1 MKILRLLQ
9 SSFVELTD
17 LVEQDITVSNKK
29 AFYFYNVLILSNI
42 LFLMMIPVLFF
53 EVNFYIKSIY
63 VILAFAIILVP
74 LIRTIRKKNF
84 ELSRIT
90 NKRYKIIRISLV
102 IIYMLLSANGLYYLF
117 SISFQ
122 STNPSKNLSVNEV
135 SSGFKNSKAT
145 SNYDNK
151 KSNFSIE
158 VIKLNY
164 QATLLVQQRNESSYL
179 KAISLL
185 DKAIEIDSSFHTAYA
200 SKADV
205 LCKLGKHN
213 EAIDLYNYIVT
224 YIKPEYPEIYSMLGM
239 LYEKIGNEPKA
250 YEFYEIAIRQ
260 YSDRIRINGN
270 ILDMVNKAFI
280 NYIIDKN
287 EGLKEI
293 DSLILAYPNNIELPM
308 YKEYMFLQYDHQ
320 KTIDDL

>member
-1 MKILRLLQ
+1 MKR
-9 SSFVELTD
+9 
-17 LVEQDITVSNKK
+17 
-29 AFYFYNVLILSNI
+29 NI
-42 LFLMMIPVLFF
+42 LYFIIVFLISCKC
-53 EVNFYIKSIY
+53 NDSTKS
-63 VILAFAIILVP
+63 
-74 LIRTIRKKNF
+74 
-84 ELSRIT
+84 
-90 NKRYKIIRISLV
+90 
-102 IIYMLLSANGLYYLF
+102 LSAHEELF
-117 SISFQ
+117 D
-122 STNPSKNLSVNEV
+122 LE
-135 SSGFKNSKAT
+135 NSKAT
-145 SNYDNK
+145 SKYDNK

-164 QATLLVQQRNESSYL
+164 QATLLAQQRNESSYL

-320 KTIDDL
+320 KTIDEM